1 LVTQA
6 APLVGRDADLAQ
18 SVAMLARA
26 GEGAGS
32 ILLISGEAGIGKT
45 RLCAELSGWH
55 QQRGGRVLLGRAVP
69 EEASLPYAALADALR
84 GARRNDPAVWETAQA
99 QILVAVRRR
108 GDGGADPLPER

>member
-1 LVTQA
+1 M
-6 APLVGRDADLAQ
+6 GRDADLAR

-45 RLCAELSGWH
+45 RLCAELSRWH

-84 GARRNDPAVWETAQA
+84 GGSPQRSGGMGGGAGA
-99 QILVAVRRR
+99 
-108 GDGGADPLPER
+108 GADPSGGEATRG